1 MNTMSSKEIRE
12 GENKEE
18 LYEDEEVEKKLSKE
32 EFLKIYWKQY
42 RLLEK
47 IFIQTDE
54 YVSISKDNYDTFS
67 NRYVNLLLLICSE
80 MDSLLGAV
88 SSSHKYQSILKKFEY
103 FVKEHPNVKNYRVD
117 TKYPYDIKNIT
128 PMVKFS
134 EKNQNDQSD
143 KTSEKNKKRTPDW
156 WQAYNDVKHRRAE
169 QSEGGRYNYTK
180 ASLKNVLF
188 SLASLYIISQ
198 LIYENLDGNG
208 QPSSEGMVSDLFE
221 EYKK

>member
-1 MNTMSSKEIRE
+1 MS
-12 GENKEE
+12 NKEE
-18 LYEDEEVEKKLSKE
+18 LYQDEETEKKLSKE

-80 MDSLLGAV
+80 MDSLLGAI
-88 SSSHKYQSILKKFEY
+88 SSGRKYQSILRKFEC
-103 FVKEHPNVKNYRVD
+103 FVKEYPNVRNCKVD

-128 PMVKFS
+128 PMIKFS
-134 EKNQNDQSD
+134 EKNQNDKND
-143 KTSEKNKKRTPDW
+143 KTYEKNKKRTPDW

-169 QSEGGRYNYTK
+169 QNESGRYNYTK

-188 SLASLYIISQ
+188 SLASLYILSR
-198 LIYENLDGNG
+198 LVYENLDGNG
-208 QPSSEGMVSDLFE
+208 VQESEVMVSDLFE
-221 EYKK
+221 EELKL